1 MMTFDDALQ
10 EALQE
15 AASGK
20 EKVFLVQFGSNVIDD
35 ETFAKWKEAL
45 LERDEFKIVSV
56 ERHLN
61 EKNVARVVATKASQQ
76 ALKRLWMVERVWKE

>member
-76 ALKRLWMVERVWKE
+76 ALQRLWMVERVWKE